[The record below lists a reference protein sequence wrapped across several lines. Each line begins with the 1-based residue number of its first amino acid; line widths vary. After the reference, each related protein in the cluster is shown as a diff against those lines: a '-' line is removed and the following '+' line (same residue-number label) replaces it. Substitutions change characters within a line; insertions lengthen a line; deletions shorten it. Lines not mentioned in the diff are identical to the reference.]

1 MHYGGYPGGRRTPV
15 GGGRAGTLSGGGQA
29 DTPMGEGGYGESLIG
44 EAEAG
49 KELYSY
55 EYSTNKSHSQ
65 GTSGQGVYSYLELS
79 PLVSDIY
86 THTYVSCNSHSP
98 TDTSASLGE
107 SSPL

>member
-1 MHYGGYPGGRRTPV
+1 MHCGGYPGGRRT
-15 GGGRAGTLSGGGQA
+15 LSGGGQVDA
-29 DTPMGEGGYGESLIG
+29 PMGEGGCGESLIG

-79 PLVSDIY
+79 PLISDIY
-86 THTYVSCNSHSP
+86 IYTYM
-98 TDTSASLGE
+98 
-107 SSPL
+107 